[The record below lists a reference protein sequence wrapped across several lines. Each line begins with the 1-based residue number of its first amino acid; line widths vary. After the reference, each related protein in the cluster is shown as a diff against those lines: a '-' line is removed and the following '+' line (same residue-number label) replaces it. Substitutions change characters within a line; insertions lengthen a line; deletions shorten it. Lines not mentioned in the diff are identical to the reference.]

1 MKFEISQEEINE
13 LLKEK
18 FQATIEINEGK
29 LTISAMMGTVK
40 FTLLAPKTPVEFAK
54 EIEMKISMS
63 LTVRIFLDRI
73 KDELKK
79 RNLNEAIS
87 ITPNLLKID
96 ITKMEN
102 NPVINW
108 LKGKTLKKMK
118 LENEKM
124 YLEIA

>member
-1 MKFEISQEEINE
+1 VKFEISQEEINE

>member
-1 MKFEISQEEINE
+1 VKFEISQEEINE
-13 LLKEK
+13 FLKEK
-18 FQATIEINEGK
+18 FQVKVEINEGK
-29 LTISAMMGTVK
+29 LNISAMMGTVK
-40 FTLLAPKTPVEFAK
+40 FTLFAPKTPVEFAK

-63 LTVRIFLDRI
+63 LTVRMFLDRI

-102 NPVINW
+102 KPVINW
-108 LKGKTLKKMK
+108 LKGKTLKEMK